1 MREFDEIRKES
12 ARETEKEILEIN
24 NKLVPNIK
32 KNKNFYFQILILI
45 F

>member
-32 KNKNFYFQILILI
+32 KIKTFISKY
-45 F
+45 